1 MNRPPTSRLPSL
13 DAARV
18 LATFGIVFSHSVE
31 MLGGSPSTA
40 ALGRFG
46 TSFYVI
52 AAIYF
57 SVKTALGKGRTDW
70 FSKRA
75 KRLLTPYLSWCVIY
89 ALFYL
94 STMLPQGAS
103 ILDITRHWG
112 LLAGTAIH
120 LWFLPFA
127 LVVSVG
133 SHALAPRLFVLPM
146 KRLVAL
152 GVLTSALAY
161 SACYTALALG
171 PDRALL
177 ASLGLHRVD
186 RWLEELPLAVTAT
199 FGVVIYLRE
208 LPRLAALGFRRR
220 TRLSTLALGGFALA
234 EAAYFFLLEPL
245 RPHFWT
251 EVRPLAHI
259 AGALLFFTIV
269 SRRRSR
275 LIERI
280 APLGAATYF
289 AFLAHVLVLDL
300 IKVPLARLLGSTT
313 PPFQFLVAV
322 VVLGTCL
329 ALGHR
334 LRRSQTFD
342 FLAP

>member
-18 LATFGIVFSHSVE
+18 LATFGIVFSHGVE
-31 MLGGSPSTA
+31 MLGGNARTA

-57 SVKTALGKGRTDW
+57 SVKTAAGKGRAGW
-70 FSKRA
+70 FSRRA
-75 KRLLTPYLSWCVIY
+75 KRLLAPYLSWCVIY

-94 STMLPQGAS
+94 GTMLPQGADTF
-103 ILDITRHWG
+103 DIARHWG

-133 SHALAPRLFVLPM
+133 AHALAPRLYALPM
-146 KRLVAL
+146 KRLVTV
-152 GVLTSALAY
+152 GVLSSILSY
-161 SACYTALALG
+161 SICYAALALG
-171 PDRALL
+171 PERAFL
-177 ASLGLHRVD
+177 SSVGLHRVD

-220 TRLSTLALGGFALA
+220 TRLSTFALGGFALA
-234 EAAYFFLLEPL
+234 EVAYFFLLEPL

-259 AGALLFFTIV
+259 AGALLFFAIV

-300 IKVPLARLLGSTT
+300 IKVPLARLPGSTT

-322 VVLGTCL
+322 VVLGACL

-334 LRRSQTFD
+334 LRRSQAFD
-342 FLAP
+342 LLAP